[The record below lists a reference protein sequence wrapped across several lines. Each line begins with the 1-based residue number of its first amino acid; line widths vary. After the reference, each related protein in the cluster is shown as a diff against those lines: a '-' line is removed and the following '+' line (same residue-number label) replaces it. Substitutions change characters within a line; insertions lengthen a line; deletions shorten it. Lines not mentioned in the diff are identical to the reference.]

1 MFLSVRRGH
10 PEGRSHDGID
20 GVPKLCQN
28 GAMNLSVY
36 VDSLRHQLAVAAD
49 AGGDDAR
56 ALAERLTAPL
66 ESATRLVLLEVLT
79 AAADEITRE
88 LAPGAVEVRLR
99 GRDPA
104 FVVTPPP
111 SDQAFDDERPTRRT
125 RPTTGA
131 VAVDARSE
139 PGRTPPVEGEDGGM
153 SRLNLR
159 LPDALKLRIE
169 EAARQE
175 GLSLNT
181 WLLRAAAAA
190 LEPDNHDR
198 LFQRSPWGSQRY
210 TGWVR

>member
-1 MFLSVRRGH
+1 
-10 PEGRSHDGID
+10 
-20 GVPKLCQN
+20 
-28 GAMNLSVY
+28 MNLSIY
-36 VDSLRHQLAVAAD
+36 VDSLRAQLAVAAD

-56 ALAERLTAPL
+56 AIAERLTAPL
-66 ESATRLVLLEVLT
+66 ESATRLILLEVLA

-88 LAPGAVEVRLR
+88 LAPGTVEVRLR
-99 GRDPA
+99 GRDPD

-111 SDQAFDDERPTRRT
+111 YDEAFDDEGSTRRT
-125 RPTTGA
+125 RPTVGA
-131 VAVDARSE
+131 VSLDARPE
-139 PGRTPPVEGEDGGM
+139 PARTPPAEGENGGM

-159 LPDALKLRIE
+159 LPDTLKLRIE

-190 LEPDNHDR
+190 LESDNHDR
-198 LFQRSPWGSQRY
+198 LVQRSPWGSQRY

>member
-1 MFLSVRRGH
+1 
-10 PEGRSHDGID
+10 
-20 GVPKLCQN
+20 
-28 GAMNLSVY
+28 MNLSRY
-36 VDSLRHQLAVAAD
+36 VDSLRHQLSVAAE

-56 ALAERLTAPL
+56 AMAERLTAPL
-66 ESATRLVLLEVLT
+66 ESATRLILLEVLA

-88 LAPGAVEVRLR
+88 LAPGTVEVRLR
-99 GRDPA
+99 GRDPD

-111 SDQAFDDERPTRRT
+111 SDEAFDDDGPTRRN
-125 RPTTGA
+125 RPAGA
-131 VAVDARSE
+131 VSLDPRPE
-139 PGRTPPVEGEDGGM
+139 PARTPPAEGEDGGT

-190 LEPDNHDR
+190 LESDNHDR

>member
-1 MFLSVRRGH
+1 
-10 PEGRSHDGID
+10 
-20 GVPKLCQN
+20 
-28 GAMNLSVY
+28 MNLSIY
-36 VDSLRHQLAVAAD
+36 VDSLRHQLSVAAE

-56 ALAERLTAPL
+56 AIAERLTAQL
-66 ESATRLVLLEVLT
+66 ESATRLILLEVLA

-88 LAPGAVEVRLR
+88 LAPGTVEVRLR
-99 GRDPA
+99 GRDPD

-111 SDQAFDDERPTRRT
+111 SDEAFDDEGPTRRT
-125 RPTTGA
+125 RPAG
-131 VAVDARSE
+131 DPRPE
-139 PGRTPPVEGEDGGM
+139 PARTPPAVGEDGGI

-169 EAARQE
+169 EAARLE

-190 LEPDNHDR
+190 LESDNHDR